1 MSVVRRLG
9 VITTFLLSVRMTYM
23 MKIIDEV
30 APLIDII
37 GCIFYDIRTFILIM
51 VLFGLALAN
60 CFSLLGNNQIDLDNI
75 SDDERTKIP
84 YLSLLKALW
93 FMYTICIGQA

>member
-1 MSVVRRLG
+1 
-9 VITTFLLSVRMTYM
+9 M

-37 GCIFYDIRTFILIM
+37 GCIFYDIRYFILIM

-60 CFSLLGNNQIDLDNI
+60 CFSLLANNQIDMDNI
-75 SDDERTKIP
+75 SHDDRKTIP
-84 YLSLLKALW
+84 YKTL
-93 FMYTICIGQA
+93 Q